1 LRVAEFPPSAEPALA
16 PALHQDIAMTESLHS
31 KADRGGQPAF
41 GAPSA
46 VARTDLPRLDPAL
59 PVAGAFEL
67 LVHAIL
73 GHWLAN
79 QSAALDGQAEG
90 VHQMRIAIRRLKTLF
105 NLFRPYI
112 AKSDYASVRDTLT
125 RTGRVLGRARDWDV
139 FIGETLAAAARKPR
153 TRAVARRIAAAAGP
167 PRARSQREVAK
178 TIHAPAYTMFMLHM
192 NHRLKAQRRQ
202 VAIDGGPAASIAD
215 VSGRLLERQAHKAR
229 RAGKRVRGLSAKRR
243 HDLRKKL
250 KKLRY
255 SVEFLAE
262 LYEARPVE
270 RYMARLRQVLDGLGE
285 LNDLAVA
292 RERFVDA
299 AGSKPNAGGA
309 ARALRKRWAHRK
321 STLLRGLPDAWRR
334 FEKVKPFWDDPTAA
348 VR

>member
-1 LRVAEFPPSAEPALA
+1 
-16 PALHQDIAMTESLHS
+16 MTESLRGN
-31 KADRGGQPAF
+31 ADRDGLPAF

-46 VARTDLPRLDPAL
+46 VAEIDLPRLDPAL
-59 PVAGAFEL
+59 TVAGAFGL
-67 LVHAIL
+67 LVDAIL
-73 GHWLAN
+73 DHWLAN
-79 QSAALDGQAEG
+79 QPAALAGQAEG

-112 AKSDYASVRDTLT
+112 AKSDYAAVRDTLT
-125 RTGRVLGRARDWDV
+125 RTGRVLGSARDWDV
-139 FIGETLAAAARKPR
+139 FIGETLAGAARKPR

-167 PRARSQREVAK
+167 RRARSHREVAK
-178 TIHAPAYTMFMLHM
+178 TIHAPAYTMFMRRM
-192 NHRLKAQRRQ
+192 NRRLEARRRLT
-202 VAIDGGPAASIAD
+202 VIDGDPASSIAQ

-229 RAGKRVRGLSAKRR
+229 RAGKRVRALSAKRR

-262 LYEARPVE
+262 LYSARPVE
-270 RYMARLRQVLDGLGE
+270 RYMARLKRVLDVLGE

-292 RERFVDA
+292 RARFVDA
-299 AGSKPNAGGA
+299 AGSKPKAGRA

-321 STLLRGLPDAWRR
+321 SRLLRRLPDAWRR
-334 FEKVKPFWDDPTAA
+334 LEKAKPFWDDPTAA

>member
-1 LRVAEFPPSAEPALA
+1 
-16 PALHQDIAMTESLHS
+16 MTESLRS
-31 KADRGGQPAF
+31 RADGGRQPAF
-41 GAPSA
+41 GASSA
-46 VARTDLPRLDPAL
+46 VAKIDLPRLDPAR
-59 PVAGAFEL
+59 PVAGAFGL

-112 AKSDYASVRDTLT
+112 AKSDYAAVRDTLT
-125 RTGRVLGRARDWDV
+125 RTGRVLGSARDWDV
-139 FIGETLAAAARKPR
+139 FIGETLADAARKPR
-153 TRAVARRIAAAAGP
+153 TRAVARRIAAVVGP
-167 PRARSQREVAK
+167 RRARSHREVAK
-178 TIHAPAYTMFMLHM
+178 TIRAPAYTMFMLHI
-192 NHRLKAQRRQ
+192 NHRLEAQRRL

-229 RAGKRVRGLSAKRR
+229 TAGKRVRALSAKRR

-255 SVEFLAE
+255 SVEFLAA
-262 LYEARPVE
+262 LYDARPVE
-270 RYMARLRQVLDGLGE
+270 RYRARLQQVLDVLGE

-292 RERFVDA
+292 RERFVEA
-299 AGSKPNAGGA
+299 AGSKPKARRA

-321 STLLRGLPDAWRR
+321 SRLLRRLPNAWRR
-334 FEKVKPFWDDPTAA
+334 LEKVKPFWDDPTAA
-348 VR
+348 AR